1 MSQPISDTNTQAG
14 AGDKR
19 RRALVGRVVS
29 NAMDKTI
36 VVSIERRMQHPL
48 YGKYVK
54 RSTRL
59 KAHDADNVCGLGDWV
74 EIVEVRPISRHK
86 SWSLSRVVDKAG
98 EFDTAG

>member
-1 MSQPISDTNTQAG
+1 MSDTNTQPEAG
-14 AGDKR
+14 EKR
-19 RRALVGRVVS
+19 QRALVGRVVS

-54 RSTRL
+54 RSTKL
-59 KAHDADNVCGLGDWV
+59 KAHDADNVCNVGDWV
-74 EIVEVRPISRHK
+74 EIREGRPISRHK

>member
-1 MSQPISDTNTQAG
+1 MSDTNTQAE
-14 AGDKR
+14 ASDKR
-19 RRALVGRVVS
+19 QRALVGRVVS

-36 VVSIERRMQHPL
+36 VVSIERRTQHPL
-48 YGKYVK
+48 YGKYIK

-59 KAHDADNVCGLGDWV
+59 KAHDADNVCNVGDWV
-74 EIVEVRPISRHK
+74 EIREVRPISRHK

>member
-1 MSQPISDTNTQAG
+1 MSNTNTQAESR
-14 AGDKR
+14 DTVQ
-19 RRALVGRVVS
+19 RALVGRVVS

-36 VVSIERRMQHPL
+36 VVSIERRTQHPL
-48 YGKYVK
+48 YGKYIK

-59 KAHDADNVCGLGDWV
+59 KAHDADNVCQVGDWV

-86 SWSLSRVVDKAG
+86 SWSLRRVVDKAG

>member
-1 MSQPISDTNTQAG
+1 MSDTNPQAEG
-14 AGDKR
+14 GEKR
-19 RRALVGRVVS
+19 QRALVGRVVS

-36 VVSIERRMQHPL
+36 VVSIERRVKHPL

-59 KAHDADNVCGLGDWV
+59 KAHDADNVCNVGDWV
-74 EIVEVRPISRHK
+74 EIREGRRISRHK
-86 SWSLSRVVDKAG
+86 SWSLSRVVDTAG

>member
-1 MSQPISDTNTQAG
+1 MSDTKTQAETR
-14 AGDKR
+14 DTVQ
-19 RRALVGRVVS
+19 RALVGRVVG

-36 VVSIERRMQHPL
+36 IVSIERRTKHPL
-48 YGKYVK
+48 YGKYIK

-59 KAHDADNVCGLGDWV
+59 KAHDADNVCKIGDWV

>member
-1 MSQPISDTNTQAG
+1 MSDTNNPAESSG
-14 AGDKR
+14 KSKR
-19 RRALVGRVVS
+19 AVIGRVVS

-36 VVSIERRMQHPL
+36 VVSIERHTQHSL
-48 YGKYVK
+48 YGKYIK

-59 KAHDADNVCGLGDWV
+59 KVHDADNVCNVGDWV
-74 EIVEVRPISRHK
+74 EIVECRPVSRNK

>member
-1 MSQPISDTNTQAG
+1 MSDNSSQVDAAG
-14 AGDKR
+14 IRQRVLAGR
-19 RRALVGRVVS
+19 IVS

-36 VVSIERRMQHPL
+36 VVSIERRMRHPL

-59 KAHDADNVCGLGDWV
+59 KVHDADNAGTVGDWV
-74 EIVEVRPISRHK
+74 EIVECRPISRHK

-98 EFDTAG
+98 EFDSAG

>member
-1 MSQPISDTNTQAG
+1 MSENSSQIDAG
-14 AGDKR
+14 SSR
-19 RRALVGRVVS
+19 QRALTGRVVS

-36 VVSIERRMQHPL
+36 VVSIERRLRHPL

-59 KAHDADNVCGLGDWV
+59 KVHDADNVCNVGDWV
-74 EIVEVRPISRHK
+74 EIVECRPISRHK

-98 EFDTAG
+98 EFDTLG

>member
-1 MSQPISDTNTQAG
+1 MNDTNTQTKV
-14 AGDKR
+14 GDKPQ
-19 RRALVGRVVS
+19 RALVGRVVG
-29 NAMDKTI
+29 NRMDKTI
-36 VVSIERRMQHPL
+36 VVSIERRTQHSL
-48 YGKYVK
+48 YGKYIR

-59 KAHDADNVCGLGDWV
+59 QAHDAANVCNVGDWV